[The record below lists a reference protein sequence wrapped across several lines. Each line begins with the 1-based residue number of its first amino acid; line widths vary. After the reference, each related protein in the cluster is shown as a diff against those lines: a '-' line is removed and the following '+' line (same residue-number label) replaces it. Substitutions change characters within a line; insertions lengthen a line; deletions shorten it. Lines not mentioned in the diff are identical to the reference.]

1 MGIRPE
7 GLRPV
12 GPDDAG
18 PGFELHVDVV
28 EPLGDEVMVHGT
40 VSARDAGVQIE
51 LEEATLLADAVEEDR
66 AAVTVRLAP
75 DVRPAPGSSVHLAV
89 DPAGVHLFDADSGL
103 AIR

>member
-1 MGIRPE
+1 M
-7 GLRPV
+7 
-12 GPDDAG
+12 
-18 PGFELHVDVV
+18 V

-40 VSARDAGVQIE
+40 VSARDAGVRIE
-51 LEEATLLADAVEEDR
+51 LEEATLLADTVQEDR

-75 DVRPAPGSSVHLAV
+75 DVRPAPGSSLHLAV